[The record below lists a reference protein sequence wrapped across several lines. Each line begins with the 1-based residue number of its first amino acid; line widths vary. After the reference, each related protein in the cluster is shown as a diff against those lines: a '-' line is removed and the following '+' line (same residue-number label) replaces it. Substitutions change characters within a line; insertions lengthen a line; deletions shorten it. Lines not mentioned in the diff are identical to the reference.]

1 MFKTNVPTVTTE
13 TGDKIIYPFS
23 PPIFQTEVDL
33 NFTKELITEGR
44 KLTKEEDDWNF
55 QLAGNLKYGRSYHYK
70 KSFKLT
76 AEIYLKNY
84 VKRFF
89 DGIDQLYGN
98 SFMTNNILKLDDKKI
113 VNKKLFDDTLKLDE
127 LWINFS
133 QKHDFNP
140 PHTHS
145 GILSF
150 VIFCQVPQ
158 EIFKNQADSNN
169 QNAGKIT
176 FSYGENITSL
186 MGNDYPVEPYENL
199 MFIFPAQLKHYVSS
213 YWVDAER
220 ISVSGNFNLSKY
232 EGK

>member
-133 QKHDFNP
+133 
-140 PHTHS
+140 
-145 GILSF
+145 
-150 VIFCQVPQ
+150 
-158 EIFKNQADSNN
+158 
-169 QNAGKIT
+169 
-176 FSYGENITSL
+176 
-186 MGNDYPVEPYENL
+186 
-199 MFIFPAQLKHYVSS
+199 
-213 YWVDAER
+213 
-220 ISVSGNFNLSKY
+220 
-232 EGK
+232 